1 MVYDS
6 VGKDTFEGSLDSLR
20 PFGLMVSF
28 GNGSGPVPPV
38 NLGTL
43 GAKGS
48 LYITRPTLFTH
59 IATRE
64 GTQEMANELFDIVG
78 SGQVKIPINQRYA
91 LADVQQAHR
100 DLEERRTTGASV
112 LLP

>member
-1 MVYDS
+1 
-6 VGKDTFEGSLDSLR
+6 
-20 PFGLMVSF
+20 
-28 GNGSGPVPPV
+28 
-38 NLGTL
+38 
-43 GAKGS
+43 
-48 LYITRPTLFTH
+48 
-59 IATRE
+59 
-64 GTQEMANELFDIVG
+64 MANELFDIVG